1 MLQSYNPNKNQTK
14 NLTNT
19 EQLLFIIHLKLM
31 PTLLYIVEDS
41 ENHVQ
46 YEYNTL
52 QEAQKKLTDLAYA
65 GIIAFMY
72 PWSLYSP
79 HF

>member
-1 MLQSYNPNKNQTK
+1 MSTK
-14 NLTNT
+14 
-19 EQLLFIIHLKLM
+19 
-31 PTLLYIVEDS
+31 LYIVEDS
-41 ENHVQ
+41 ENQVQ
-46 YEYNTL
+46 YEFTTL
-52 QEAQKKLTDLAYA
+52 QEAQRKLTDLAYA

>member
-1 MLQSYNPNKNQTK
+1 MKQE
-14 NLTNT
+14 TNY
-19 EQLLFIIHLKLM
+19 QLIIHLNLKLM
-31 PTLLYIVEDS
+31 STKLYIVEDS
-41 ENHVQ
+41 ENSIQ
-46 YEYNTL
+46 YEFTTL
-52 QEAQKKLTDLAYA
+52 QEAQQKLTDLAYA

>member
-1 MLQSYNPNKNQTK
+1 MKQE
-14 NLTNT
+14 TNY
-19 EQLLFIIHLKLM
+19 QLIIHLNLKLM
-31 PTLLYIVEDS
+31 STKLYIVEDE
-41 ENHVQ
+41 ENSIQ
-46 YEYNTL
+46 YEFSTL
-52 QEAQKKLTDLAYA
+52 QEAQRKLTDLAYA